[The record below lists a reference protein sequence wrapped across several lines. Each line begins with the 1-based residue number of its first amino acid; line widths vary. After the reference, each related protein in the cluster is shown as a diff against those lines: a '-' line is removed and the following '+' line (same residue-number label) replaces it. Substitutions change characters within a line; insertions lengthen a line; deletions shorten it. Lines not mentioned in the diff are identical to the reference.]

1 MNLLWR
7 KNSNYLSLFLIF
19 LLFLLFLV
27 APSGCKNN
35 WEHIK
40 VYFGEVI
47 PSFVFLKENSSIN
60 LYCGSNS
67 SPVEWTFENLYYGS
81 GTPAEPV
88 SSKHIRKC

>member
-1 MNLLWR
+1 M
-7 KNSNYLSLFLIF
+7 
-19 LLFLLFLV
+19 
-27 APSGCKNN
+27 
-35 WEHIK
+35 
-40 VYFGEVI
+40 YFGEVI